1 MLIGGRT
8 PNLIHNG
15 KNMYFKIPLLLLVVT
30 ALSGCFATSPIKERE
45 VATIAASETG
55 FDKNYKLR
63 PNDIVRVQVFQ
74 EADMVTEE
82 QISADG
88 SIAFPLIG
96 RVQIGGQT
104 VGDAAETIAARLRK
118 GFLTNP
124 QVSVSVLTYAPMTF
138 TILGQVGGP
147 GTYEIPP
154 TQSLTLPMAVA
165 RAGGNT
171 RIGNLRNIQV
181 TRKRDDRIIEITV
194 NLLSTEG
201 RQFIV
206 KEGDLITVQESLF

>member
-1 MLIGGRT
+1 MQ
-8 PNLIHNG
+8 
-15 KNMYFKIPLLLLVVT
+15 FKFSCLLPLVILLT
-30 ALSGCFATSPIKERE
+30 GCLTTNPIKERE
-45 VATIAASETG
+45 VGTVPSAASG
-55 FDKNYKLR
+55 FDKNYTLR

-82 QISADG
+82 QIAADG
-88 SIAFPLIG
+88 SISFPLIG
-96 RVQIGGQT
+96 RVQIAGQT
-104 VGDAAETIAARLRK
+104 VGDASETIAARLRK

-124 QVSVSVLTYAPMTF
+124 QVSITIITYAPMTF

-154 TQSLTLPMAVA
+154 TQTLTLPMALG

-181 TRKRDDRIIEITV
+181 TRKRDGKLVEITV
-194 NLLSTEG
+194 NLLSSEG
-201 RQFIV
+201 RQFVV

>member
-1 MLIGGRT
+1 M
-8 PNLIHNG
+8 
-15 KNMYFKIPLLLLVVT
+15 
-30 ALSGCFATSPIKERE
+30 AGCLTTNPIKERE
-45 VATIAASETG
+45 VATIPESQTG
-55 FDKNYKLR
+55 FEKNYKLR
-63 PNDIVRVQVFQ
+63 PNDVVRVQVFQ

-82 QISADG
+82 QIAADG

-96 RVQIGGQT
+96 RVQIAGQT
-104 VGDAAETIAARLRK
+104 SGEAAETIAARLRK

-124 QVSVSVLTYAPMTF
+124 QVSVSVVSYAPMTF

-154 TQSLTLPMAVA
+154 TQTLTLPMALA

-181 TRKRDDRIIEITV
+181 TRKRDNKVVEITV

-201 RQFIV
+201 RQFV
-206 KEGDLITVQESLF
+206 VMEGDLITVQESLF

>member
-1 MLIGGRT
+1 LVVTKEKIIQTRK
-8 PNLIHNG
+8 I
-15 KNMYFKIPLLLLVVT
+15 MYFRVPLLLLVAA
-30 ALSGCFATSPIKERE
+30 ALAGCFATSPIKERE

-82 QISADG
+82 QIAADG

-96 RVQIGGQT
+96 RVQIAGQT
-104 VGDAAETIAARLRK
+104 VGEAAESIAARLRK

-124 QVSVSVLTYAPMTF
+124 QVSLSVITYAPMTF

-154 TQSLTLPMAVA
+154 TQTLTLPMAVA

-181 TRKRDDRIIEITV
+181 TRKRDDKVIEITV

>member
-1 MLIGGRT
+1 M
-8 PNLIHNG
+8 P
-15 KNMYFKIPLLLLVVT
+15 FKFSLLLGLVLVLT
-30 ALSGCFATSPIKERE
+30 GCFATNPITERE
-45 VATIAASETG
+45 VGTVPSSDAG
-55 FDKNYKLR
+55 FDKNYNLR

-82 QISADG
+82 QIAADG

-96 RVQIGGQT
+96 RVQIAGQT
-104 VGDAAETIAARLRK
+104 VGGAAEAIAARLRK

-124 QVSVSVLTYAPMTF
+124 QVSISVITYAPMTF

-154 TQSLTLPMAVA
+154 TQTLTLPMALA

-181 TRKRDDRIIEITV
+181 TRKREDKVIEITV
-194 NLLSTEG
+194 NLLSSQG
-201 RQFIV
+201 RQFV
-206 KEGDLITVQESLF
+206 VQEGDLITVQESLF

>member
-1 MLIGGRT
+1 MFYRTSFALLIA
-8 PNLIHNG
+8 
-15 KNMYFKIPLLLLVVT
+15 VT
-30 ALSGCFATSPIKERE
+30 LSGCFATSPVRERE
-45 VATIAASETG
+45 VATVASTDAG

-63 PNDIVRVQVFQ
+63 PNDLVRVQVFQ

-96 RVQIGGQT
+96 RVQIAGQT
-104 VGDAAETIAARLRK
+104 VGEAAESIAARLRK

-124 QVSVSVLTYAPMTF
+124 QVSVSVVAYAPMTF

-154 TQSLTLPMAVA
+154 TQTLTLPMAIA

-181 TRKRDDRIIEITV
+181 TRKREDKIVEITV

-201 RQFIV
+201 RQFVV

>member
-1 MLIGGRT
+1 MKC
-8 PNLIHNG
+8 PAV
-15 KNMYFKIPLLLLVVT
+15 FSLV
-30 ALSGCFATSPIKERE
+30 LSIAFTGCFSSSAIRERE
-45 VATIAASETG
+45 VATIPQSDDS
-55 FDKNYKLR
+55 FDANYQLR
-63 PNDIVRVQVFQ
+63 PNDVVRVQVFQ

-96 RVQIGGQT
+96 RVEIAGQT
-104 VGDAAETIAARLRK
+104 VGEAATAISNRLK
-118 GFLTNP
+118 QGFLTNP
-124 QVSVSVLTYAPMTF
+124 QVSVAIVTYAPITF

-154 TQSLTLPMAVA
+154 NQTLTLPMAVA

-181 TRKRDDRIIEITV
+181 TRKRDDRILEITV

-201 RQFIV
+201 RQFV
-206 KEGDLITVQESLF
+206 VQEDDLITVQESLF